1 MKRWLRPML
10 AVLLGLVAGVAL
22 AVAQIRAGLGA
33 GQISNGPWTTAK
45 TFGTKDASALVR
57 AQVALSGL
65 LALPAKEAMYFTAR
79 TDSAGRPLEG
89 RCSYMVR
96 GGAINAR
103 WWSLTLYRGEGWLVA
118 NAVNR
123 WSFGS
128 AALPRDAWAI
138 AVSPDPVAENWLPTG
153 GVDRFDLTL
162 RAYHAG
168 AALLGAPET
177 VTLPVIERWKCR

>member
-1 MKRWLRPML
+1 MKLWHRLTLASLFGLIAGIGL
-10 AVLLGLVAGVAL
+10 AVV
-22 AVAQIRAGLGA
+22 QIRAGLGA
-33 GQISNGPWTTAK
+33 GQIANGPWTTAK

-96 GGAINAR
+96 GGAIDAR

-118 NAVNR
+118 NSENR

-138 AVSPDPVAENWLPTG
+138 AVSPDRVASNWLPTG
-153 GVDRFDLTL
+153 GADRFDLTL
-162 RAYHAG
+162 RAYHPG
-168 AALLGAPET
+168 NALLLTPEKL
-177 VTLPVIERWKCR
+177 VLPTIERWKCR